1 MSYCA
6 ELRESITFPTLP
18 SSALATSLKLSA
30 RNKENR
36 FVSAVYRVTL
46 VVVHLGWVDLDI
58 GSSQGCLA
66 AIVATYCPGRMV
78 EHHKYKSTQPRC
90 TTTSVTLYVWPPS

>member
-46 VVVHLGWVDLDI
+46 VVVHLGWVDLDM
-58 GSSQGCLA
+58 GSSPGCLA
-66 AIVATYCPGRMV
+66 AVVATYCPSRMV
-78 EHHKYKSTQPRC
+78 EHPKCK
-90 TTTSVTLYVWPPS
+90 